1 MNNSILVTGG
11 SGQLAQAL
19 KKNKI
24 KKNKFKYFFT
34 SKKKLDICKYK
45 EIESFI
51 IKNKINIIINC
62 AAFTNVDLAEI
73 NVTKANK
80 VNNLSVKNLSLICI
94 KYKILLVQIS
104 TDYVFNGNKKKF
116 FFEYDKSLPK
126 NKYGLTKLMGEKQ
139 ILGYDIDSIII
150 RTSWL
155 YSEFSNNFVKNI
167 FNIINKNKNI
177 ELRNNS
183 YGSPTYADD
192 LAKFIYLVLS
202 KKKYLF
208 LFKKNYIFHF
218 ANLGCISRYQ
228 FVKKIIEFSQI
239 KNIKII
245 KSYSNKNIKNIRPN
259 CSCLKSKNLKII
271 KEFKYIKWDKSL
283 LKCINKL
290 KKINEK
296 N

>member
-24 KKNKFKYFFT
+24 KKNKFIYFFT

-62 AAFTNVDLAEI
+62 AAFTDVDLAEI
-73 NVTKANK
+73 NVNKANK

-139 ILGYDIDSIII
+139 ILNYDIDSVII

-228 FVKKIIEFSQI
+228 FVKKIIEFSKI

-245 KSYSNKNIKNIRPN
+245 KSFPDKNIKNIRPN